1 LQLKDYIN
9 ILVKRGWII
18 VVVAIATFTGAV
30 VFSKLQTPIY
40 RSTIKISVSPARYD
54 YGLTL
59 TIERVLR
66 NYSAQ
71 LKTRRMAQT
80 VIDRLKLDI
89 TPEALIEELTV
100 GAQLDNNLI
109 QIDVDDPDPNR
120 AQAIANVL
128 ARVFVEEQTA
138 RTADIDRRDRLD
150 VSILDDALPGE
161 LNRPKT
167 RTNALAG
174 AVLGVLLGAII
185 AFGLEYLDDTLKTPE
200 DVERYVA
207 LTTLGAIPAVASAQ
221 KARR

>member
-1 LQLKDYIN
+1 
-9 ILVKRGWII
+9 
-18 VVVAIATFTGAV
+18 
-30 VFSKLQTPIY
+30 
-40 RSTIKISVSPARYD
+40 
-54 YGLTL
+54 
-59 TIERVLR
+59 
-66 NYSAQ
+66 
-71 LKTRRMAQT
+71 
-80 VIDRLKLDI
+80 
-89 TPEALIEELTV
+89 
-100 GAQLDNNLI
+100 
-109 QIDVDDPDPNR
+109 
-120 AQAIANVL
+120 
-128 ARVFVEEQTA
+128 VEEQTA